1 MKYHDIETD
10 EVLTID
16 DLKTE
21 YRILRENGE
30 TEADTFEDYLQ
41 NCLSKNGTLE
51 IAKD

>member
-21 YRILRENGE
+21 YRVLRENGE
-30 TEADTFEDYLQ
+30 TETDTFNDYLQ
-41 NCLSKNGTLE
+41 NCLNGTLE
-51 IAKD
+51 IIKD

>member
-1 MKYHDIETD
+1 MRYHDIETD

-30 TEADTFEDYLQ
+30 TETDTFDGYLQ

-51 IAKD
+51 IIKD